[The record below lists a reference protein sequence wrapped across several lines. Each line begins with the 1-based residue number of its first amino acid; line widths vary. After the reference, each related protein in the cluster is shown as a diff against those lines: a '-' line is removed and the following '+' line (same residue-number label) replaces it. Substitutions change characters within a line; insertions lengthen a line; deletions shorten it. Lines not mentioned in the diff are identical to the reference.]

1 LSNKNYPIS
10 IQKQGLSLI
19 HVRQPSIIQIIAI
32 APITTKQPSF
42 FARKCDSMHERN
54 AHNFLLDLA

>member
-32 APITTKQPSF
+32 APITNKQLYF
-42 FARKCDSMHERN
+42 FAFCDSMHESN
-54 AHNFLLDLA
+54 AHKFLLDLA